1 MGIKFVLASNNEKKK
16 AEMKRIL
23 AVLSPDAELLS
34 LSDIGF
40 EGDIVEDGASFAEN
54 ARIKASVPAT
64 LGYIGIADDSGLC
77 VDALGGAPGIYSAR
91 YSGGGDRDNNEKL
104 LSELSGVPDGERGAH
119 YACAI
124 AAVFPEK
131 YGIPPV
137 EAYGECRGRIL
148 REYRGEGGFGY
159 DPLFYRDEEGCTFG
173 ELSPEAKDRVSHRGA
188 ALREFAEKMAPI
200 VEALEKTDGE
210 EKR

>member
-1 MGIKFVLASNNEKKK
+1 MR
-16 AEMKRIL
+16 RIL
-23 AVLSPDAELLS
+23 SELSPRAEILS

-40 EGDIVEDGASFAEN
+40 KGDIVEDGDSFAAN
-54 ARIKASVPAT
+54 ARIKASVPAS

-77 VDALGGAPGIYSAR
+77 VDALGGGPGIYSAR
-91 YSGGGDRDNNEKL
+91 YSGGNDNDNNEKL
-104 LSELSGVPDGERGAH
+104 LRELDGVPDVERGAH

-148 REYRGEGGFGY
+148 REYRGQGGFGY

-173 ELSPEAKDRVSHRGA
+173 ELSPEDKDRVSHRGV
-188 ALREFAEKMAPI
+188 ALREFADKLGPIIEKI
-200 VEALEKTDGE
+200 EKAERETG
-210 EKR
+210 R